1 MIIATKCSKCDQEI
15 KKWTWYSDRV
25 ELAKSESEFLEMY
38 CKSCNT
44 SAKYHV
50 DSFNAEPNKLAII
63 TATAVF
69 LIGTPLVFYFIWDL
83 LLELTWSYSILKVAG
98 LLLIPVI
105 VYGIILKNDR
115 RKVNSRIGHSTALA
129 EVSRPGI
136 AFEPREN
143 PEFLARV
150 AGSPAKCTVA
160 RAYSAAAGASG
171 AGLPCSDSKS
181 SLRPFTN

>member
-115 RKVNSRIGHSTALA
+115 RKVNSFNRHKLKG
-129 EVSRPGI
+129 SR
-136 AFEPREN
+136 
-143 PEFLARV
+143 
-150 AGSPAKCTVA
+150 
-160 RAYSAAAGASG
+160 Y
-171 AGLPCSDSKS
+171 
-181 SLRPFTN
+181 